1 MTNTKKGEKQTLGCP
16 MPKLNS
22 KSEIAKNEERVLK
35 FWQKAKIFEKSV
47 QKDAPQGDFVFY
59 DGPPFATGLPHY
71 GHILAGTIKDS
82 IPRYQTMLG
91 KKVERKW
98 GWDCHGLPLENIIEK
113 DLSLKTKQDIEEYG
127 IEKFNQAAN
136 ASVLRYAD
144 EWAEIIPRMG
154 RWVDM
159 QKPYKTMDTAYTESV
174 WWSFKEIF
182 KKGLIYEGFKSMHYC
197 PRCGTTLS
205 NFEVN
210 QGYKDIKDFSVIAKF
225 ELEKDFSSSSSVVLA
240 KEGQSAQGGHA
251 KTFVLAWTTTPW
263 TLPGNMALAINRG
276 AIYCQV
282 KSQKSKV
289 ERYIVAKERLGE
301 VFKDDDYKILAEFK
315 GSELVGKRYKPV
327 FNYYQNEEFE
337 NKGQA
342 WKIYGADF
350 VNMEEGTGIIH
361 IAPAFGAD
369 DLALAQKENIPVVH
383 HVNKE
388 GRFEKKVSD
397 FAGLLV
403 KDKTDHQKT
412 DIEIIKYLAGKN
424 LLFAKEKITHP
435 YPHCWRCE
443 TPLLNYATSSWFLE
457 TTKIKDEI
465 IAENQKISWVPEDIR
480 DGRFGKWLEGMRD
493 WAISRSR
500 YWGAPLPVWKCEK
513 CEKLKVV
520 GSIGEIK
527 KELKT
532 TGSRNKYFSIRHGEA
547 DNNVLHIC
555 SKNKNDEHHLTD
567 NGREQII
574 KAVQELKD
582 NPNLKDGQE
591 KTDLI
596 ITSPYIR
603 AKESAEILAK
613 ELGVSEIIEDN
624 RIAEMN
630 NGEFSGKKVSE
641 YHDFFETDEEHFTKT
656 PRGGENFNEIK
667 KRTGEFLADMD
678 KKYSNK
684 NILIVSHENILW
696 LLQAVSQ
703 GLNVQETLALK
714 EKNGLSKNA
723 EWREIDFIP
732 LPHNQ
737 NYELDLHRP
746 YIDEIK
752 FECECGGEMKNV
764 AEVFDCW
771 YESGAMP
778 FASKHYPFE
787 NLEIFNPAEN
797 IGFPA
802 DFIAEGL
809 DQTRG
814 WFYSSL
820 VLAVALFGETSYKTV
835 IVNGMVLAE
844 DGQKMSKSKKNFP
857 DPMFVVDKYSADAL
871 RYYLLSSPLMKAEDL
886 NFFESGVD
894 EVLKKIILRFKNV
907 YSFYELYRSP
917 DGNAEQFNPQDSA
930 NVLDKW
936 IVARYAEL
944 VKIVGHNLD
953 IYQIDKATRPLD
965 DFIDDL
971 STWYLRRS
979 RDRFKMSVNSS
990 EFTDTRTNAEQ
1001 TQKNAEIIEDK
1012 DFALAT
1018 TKFILENLAK
1028 ICAPFMPFLAEEI
1041 WQKTTGNNFENE
1053 NKSVHLENWPTLE
1066 SKISEREMI
1075 LEGMAEVRK
1084 IVSLGLEARA
1094 TAGIKV
1100 RQPLKELKVQSLK
1113 SKGKDELLELIK
1125 DELNVKEIAFDAKI
1139 ENEVELDLEITADLK
1154 MEGDFREFL
1163 RNVQKFRKEEK
1174 LVPSDTIN
1182 LAIETDE
1189 PGQKLI
1195 NKFVA
1200 ELKQTAGIKKIE
1212 FTSVTD
1218 AIEIK
1223 IDNFTFKIK
1232 IV

>member
-1 MTNTKKGEKQTLGCP
+1 MTNAKKDEKQTLGNP
-16 MPKLNS
+16 ITKS
-22 KSEIAKNEERVLK
+22 DVKSEIAKNEERVLE
-35 FWQKAKIFEKSV
+35 FWQQAKIFEKSIR
-47 QKDAPQGDFVFY
+47 KDAPKGDFVFY

-71 GHILAGTIKDS
+71 GHILTGTVKDT

-98 GWDCHGLPLENIIEK
+98 GWDCHGLPLENLIEEE
-113 DLSLKTKQDIEEYG
+113 LGLKTKKDIEDYG

-159 QKPYKTMDTAYTESV
+159 KNSYKTMDTNYTESV
-174 WWSFKEIF
+174 WWSFKEIY

-225 ELEKDFSSSSSVVLA
+225 ELVDELN
-240 KEGQSAQGGHA
+240 
-251 KTFVLAWTTTPW
+251 TFILAWTTTPW
-263 TLPGNMALAINRG
+263 TLPGNMALAVNSE
-276 AIYCQV
+276 AIYCKV

-289 ERYIVAKERLGE
+289 ESYIVAKERLDD
-301 VFKDDDYKILAEFK
+301 VLKDFEYKIIEEFK
-315 GSELVGKRYKPV
+315 GFELVGKKYKPV
-327 FNYYQNEEFE
+327 FDYYQNEEFE
-337 NKGQA
+337 NKENA
-342 WKIYGADF
+342 WQIYDADF
-350 VNMEEGTGIIH
+350 VNLEEGTGIIH

-369 DLALAQKENIPVVH
+369 DLALAQKENIPIVH

-388 GRFEKKVSD
+388 GRFEKEVSD

-403 KDKTDHQKT
+403 KDKADHQKT

-424 LLFAKEKITHP
+424 LLFAKEKITHS
-435 YPHCWRCE
+435 YPHCWRCY
-443 TPLLNYATSSWFLE
+443 TPLLNYATSSWFLK
-457 TTKIKDEI
+457 TTALKDKI
-465 IAENQKISWVPEDIR
+465 IAENQKIKWVPEDIR

-500 YWGAPLPVWKCEK
+500 YWGAPLPVWKCEQ
-513 CEKLKVV
+513 CEKLKVI
-520 GSIGEIK
+520 GSVEEIK
-527 KELKT
+527 RELKT

-547 DNNVLHIC
+547 DNNVLNVL
-555 SKNKNDEHHLTD
+555 SSQESTLHHLTAK
-567 NGREQII
+567 GREQIVGS
-574 KAVQELKD
+574 AQELK
-582 NPNLKDGQE
+582 NK
-591 KTDLI
+591 KIDLI
-596 ITSPYIR
+596 IASPLIR
-603 AKESAEILAK
+603 TKESATLLAEELGVKNVGFDKRIAEIKTGDFEGKNCSAYHNYFEILA
-613 ELGVSEIIEDN
+613 E
-624 RIAEMN
+624 R
-630 NGEFSGKKVSE
+630 
-641 YHDFFETDEEHFTKT
+641 FTKT
-656 PRGGENFNEIK
+656 PQGGENFNDIK
-667 KRTGEFLADMD
+667 KRVGEFLYETD
-678 KKYSNK
+678 KKYSHK

-696 LLQAVSQ
+696 LLEASAR
-703 GLNVQETLALK
+703 GLNLRETLALK
-714 EKNGLSKNA
+714 EENGLFKNA
-723 EWREIDFIP
+723 QWREIDFIP
-732 LPHNQ
+732 LSHNQ

-771 YESGAMP
+771 YESGSMP

-787 NLEIFNPAEN
+787 NLEIFNPEKN

-820 VLAVALFGETSYKTV
+820 VLAVALFGKTSYKTV

-844 DGQKMSKSKKNFP
+844 DGQKMSKSKNNFP
-857 DPMFVVDKYSADAL
+857 DPLIVVNKYGADAL

-894 EVLKKIILRFKNV
+894 EILKKIILRFKNV

-917 DGNAEQFNPQDSA
+917 DGNAEQFNPQDSP

-936 IVARYAEL
+936 ILTRLAEL
-944 VKIVGHNLD
+944 VKIVSHNLD
-953 IYQIDKATRPLD
+953 VYQIDKATRPLG

-979 RDRFKMSVNSS
+979 RDRFKMSVNSE

-1001 TQKNAEIIEDK
+1001 TQKTAEIIEDK
-1012 DFALAT
+1012 GFALAT
-1018 TKFILENLAK
+1018 TKFVLENLAK
-1028 ICAPFMPFLAEEI
+1028 ICAPFLPFLAEEI
-1041 WQKTTGNNFENE
+1041 WQKVMGNNFADENQ
-1053 NKSVHLENWPTLE
+1053 SVHLENWPSPAEASEDKPSLGN
-1066 SKISEREMI
+1066 SIPKGKII
-1075 LEGMAEVRK
+1075 LEEMAEVRK

-1094 TAGIKV
+1094 KAGVKV

-1113 SKGKDELLELIK
+1113 SKGKEDLLDLIK
-1125 DELNVKEIAFDAKI
+1125 DELNVKEIAFDATI
-1139 ENEVELDLEITADLK
+1139 ANEVELNLEITADLQA
-1154 MEGDFREFL
+1154 EGNFREL
-1163 RNVQKFRKEEK
+1163 ARNIQKFRKEEK
-1174 LVPSDTIN
+1174 LTPSDSII

-1189 PGQKLI
+1189 SGKNLI
-1195 NKFVA
+1195 NKFA
-1200 ELKQTAGIKKIE
+1200 DELKQVAGIKKID
-1212 FTSVTD
+1212 FIPVPVG
-1218 AIEIK
+1218 AEIK
-1223 IDNFTFKIK
+1223 IDNLVFKIK
-1232 IV
+1232 IIK